1 MSKRFTLE
9 RNHLTEALRE
19 SEERYNS
26 LVDSIDEGYCV
37 IEMRIEPDRPLDYR
51 FLEVNRA
58 FEQQSTLVDAQGKWM
73 RELRPDHEEHWF
85 EIYRDV
91 ALTGQPIRFEHCGRA
106 LNGRC
111 FSLYAFR
118 IGAPDQRQ
126 VAVLFSDITERK
138 RVEQALAESEQRLRL
153 FIEYAPAGVVQ
164 ERF

>member
-1 MSKRFTLE
+1 MSKRYTLE
-9 RNHLTEALRE
+9 RDRLTEALRE
-19 SEERYNS
+19 REDRYNS
-26 LVDSIDEGYCV
+26 LIDSIDEGYCV
-37 IEMRIEPDRPLDYR
+37 IEMRIEPGRPLDYR

-118 IGAPDQRQ
+118 IGAPDQR
-126 VAVLFSDITERK
+126 AGTWCRESSGGAALPRRRRYPHRGSSAAFSGRD
-138 RVEQALAESEQRLRL
+138 A
-153 FIEYAPAGVVQ
+153 
-164 ERF
+164 